1 MAFAAAH
8 RGLSSEHPE
17 NTLPAFEAAIDAG
30 FQVLEMDLRLT
41 HDKQV
46 IILHDAGIDRTT
58 DGNGRVR
65 DFTYPELLDYD
76 TGVGP
81 LPLLDDV
88 MTALEDASVFWNLE
102 VKAAGAVEPTLTL
115 VEEHGLEERALV
127 SSMDPKSLQ
136 SARKRHPDVPRGL
149 IVLGPPD
156 EDDLAAAAEAGC
168 TWLNLDHDFVT
179 PEVLERTRVAG
190 FRVGVWTVNDP
201 ERAIELAAHGVDCVI
216 TDRRDVLSALPT
228 PGRISW

>member
-46 IILHDAGIDRTT
+46 IVLHDAGIDRTT

-65 DFTYPELLDYD
+65 DFTYAELLDYD

-88 MTALEDASVFWNLE
+88 MTALEDAPVFWNLE
-102 VKAAGAVEPTLTL
+102 VKAAAAVESTLTL

-156 EDDLAAAAEAGC
+156 EDDLAAATEAGC

-179 PEVLERTRVAG
+179 PKVLERTRAAG

-201 ERAIELAAHGVDCVI
+201 QRAIELAAHGVDCVI
-216 TDRRDVLSALPT
+216 TDRRDVLAAVPT